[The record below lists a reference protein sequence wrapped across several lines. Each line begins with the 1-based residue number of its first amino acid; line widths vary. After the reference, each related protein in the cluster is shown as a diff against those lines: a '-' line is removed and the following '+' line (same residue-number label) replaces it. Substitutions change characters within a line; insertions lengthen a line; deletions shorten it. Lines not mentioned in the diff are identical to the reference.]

1 MTARF
6 RSGPVQAADFLV
18 IGSGVAGLR
27 AALEL
32 SREGRVVML
41 TKGHPLQSNSIYAQG
56 GVAVALS
63 EEDDVG
69 IHLTDT
75 VKAGHGLCRREAVR
89 VLVEEGPDRIQEL
102 IRWGAK
108 FDKAG
113 GKFAFA
119 REAAHSRSRIL
130 RARGDATGNE
140 MVRVLMAQAARQKT
154 IQRLDYHFTVDL
166 VVEDG
171 RCCGA
176 IVLNESSGEQF
187 VLPAK
192 AVVLSTGGAGQIY
205 ARTTN
210 PPNATGDGMAMALR
224 AGAQL
229 QDMEFVQF
237 HPTALFLPS
246 SPPFLLS
253 EAMRG
258 EGGQLRNSKGEAF
271 MQRYHPMGALAPR
284 DIVARA
290 IWAEMA
296 ATRARHVYLDVTHL
310 GADFVKRRFPTIYA
324 TCLRYDI
331 DITEEW
337 IPVSPSAHY
346 MMGGVWTDLNG
357 STSLPGLFAAGEV
370 ACSGVHGA
378 NRLASNSL
386 LEGLVFGMR
395 AGLSA
400 IWGASRHS
408 MPDVSAAVERL
419 SRDRFGPLEDGEKL
433 RSSLRRT
440 LWGQVGLIRSRE
452 SLIRATGQLSRWLQL
467 VSKPFASRA
476 DLETKNMVQV
486 AYCVAEAALWR
497 ENSVGAH
504 FRSDFPDTRR
514 SGWRQ
519 HSQISMAEINP
530 HLRPARRGS
539 VTAWRGP
546 KSPRRVPA
554 TGSRG

>member
-1 MTARF
+1 MSRTV
-6 RSGPVQAADFLV
+6 PEADFLV

-32 SREGRVVML
+32 CRIGRVIVL
-41 TKGHPLQSNSIYAQG
+41 TKGHPLQSNSIFAQG
-56 GVAVALS
+56 GVAVAMS
-63 EEDDVG
+63 EEDDVA

-75 VKAGHGLCRREAVR
+75 MKAGHGLCRRDAVR
-89 VLVEEGPDRIQEL
+89 VLVEEGPNRIQEL

-108 FDKAG
+108 FDKTG

-140 MVRVLMAQAARQKT
+140 MVRALLTQVVRQKQ
-154 IQRLDYHFTVDL
+154 IVRLDYHFTVDL
-166 VVEDG
+166 VVEAG

-176 IVLNESSGEQF
+176 VVLDEYTGEQF
-187 VLPAK
+187 IIPAK
-192 AVVLSTGGAGQIY
+192 AVLLSTGGAGQIF

-210 PPNATGDGMAMALR
+210 PPNATGDGMAMAFR
-224 AGAQL
+224 AGAEL

-237 HPTALFLPS
+237 HPTALYLPS

-258 EGGQLRNSKGEAF
+258 EGGQLRNNKGEAF
-271 MQRYHPMGALAPR
+271 MQRYHPLGVLAPR

-290 IWAEMA
+290 IWTEMA

-310 GADFVKRRFPTIYA
+310 GSNFVKRRFPTIYA
-324 TCLRYDI
+324 TCLRHDI

-346 MMGGVWTDLNG
+346 MMGGVATDING
-357 STSLPGLFAAGEV
+357 ATTLPGLFAAGEV

-395 AGLSA
+395 AGAAA
-400 IWGASRHS
+400 ITWATRCS
-408 MPDVSAAVERL
+408 MPDVTLHDERL
-419 SRDRFGPLEDGEKL
+419 KCGGAGQLEDAEKL

-440 LWGQVGLIRSRE
+440 MWGQVGLVRSRE
-452 SLIRATGQLSRWLQL
+452 SLIRATAHLARWEQM
-467 VSKPFASRA
+467 VSQSFTTRT
-476 DLETKNMVQV
+476 DLEVKNMVQV
-486 AYCVAEAALWR
+486 AHCVAEAALWR

-504 FRSDFPDTRR
+504 YRSDCPKSQRP
-514 SGWRQ
+514 GWKL
-519 HSQISMAEINP
+519 HSRLQLGERVTDQAGSKKRKRVAV
-530 HLRPARRGS
+530 LRP
-539 VTAWRGP
+539 P
-546 KSPRRVPA
+546 K
-554 TGSRG
+554 TG

>member
-1 MTARF
+1 M
-6 RSGPVQAADFLV
+6 
-18 IGSGVAGLR
+18 AGLR

-32 SREGRVVML
+32 CRVGRVIML
-41 TKGHPLQSNSIYAQG
+41 TKGHPLQSNSIFAQG

-63 EEDDVG
+63 EEDDVS

-89 VLVEEGPDRIQEL
+89 VLVEEGPGRIQEL

-140 MVRVLMAQAARQKT
+140 MVRALMAQASRQQR
-154 IQRLDYHFTVDL
+154 IARLDYHFTVDL
-166 VVEDG
+166 VVEG
-171 RCCGA
+171 GCCCGA
-176 IVLNESSGEQF
+176 VVLDENSGEQF
-187 VLPAK
+187 IIPAK
-192 AVVLSTGGAGQIY
+192 AVVLSTGGAGQIF

-210 PPNATGDGMAMALR
+210 PPNATGDGMAMAFR
-224 AGAQL
+224 AGAEL

-237 HPTALFLPS
+237 HPTSLYLPS

-258 EGGQLRNSKGEAF
+258 EGGQLRNNKGESF
-271 MQRYHPMGALAPR
+271 MTRYHPLGVLAPR

-310 GADFVKRRFPTIYA
+310 GAEFVKRRFPTIYA
-324 TCLRYDI
+324 TCLRHDI

-346 MMGGVWTDLNG
+346 MMGGVTTDLNG
-357 STSLPGLFAAGEV
+357 ATTLPGLFAAGEV

-386 LEGLVFGMR
+386 LEGLVFGRR
-395 AGLSA
+395 AGVAA
-400 IWGASRHS
+400 IA
-408 MPDVSAAVERL
+408 SAARCSTPNVIMSCESLPRGHGERL
-419 SRDRFGPLEDGEKL
+419 DDAEKV
-433 RSSLRRT
+433 RNSLRRIM
-440 LWGQVGLIRSRE
+440 WGQVGLIRSRE
-452 SLIRATGQLSRWLQL
+452 SLVRATAQLARWERMVSR
-467 VSKPFASRA
+467 SFSSRA
-476 DLETKNMVQV
+476 DLEVKNMVQV
-486 AYCVAEAALWR
+486 ARCVAEAALWR

-504 FRSDFPDTRR
+504 YRSDFPGTRR
-514 SGWRQ
+514 PGWKA
-519 HSQISMAEINP
+519 HSR
-530 HLRPARRGS
+530 LRPTDRPTGRVGLKPQGQL
-539 VTAWRGP
+539 VPLRTP
-546 KSPRRVPA
+546 K
-554 TGSRG
+554 TG

>member
-1 MTARF
+1 MR
-6 RSGPVQAADFLV
+6 RSTPPQADFLV

-27 AALEL
+27 AALDL
-32 SREGRVVML
+32 SREGRVIML
-41 TKGHPLQSNSIYAQG
+41 TKGHPLQSASIFAQG

-63 EEDDVG
+63 EEDDVA

-75 VKAGHGLCRREAVR
+75 VRAGHGLCRREAVR
-89 VLVEEGPDRIQEL
+89 VLVEEGPGRIQEL

-140 MVRVLMAQAARQKT
+140 MVRVLMAQAHRQKR
-154 IQRLDYHFTVDL
+154 IHRMDFHFTVDL

-176 IVLNESSGEQF
+176 VVLDEHSGEQF
-187 VLPAK
+187 ILPAK

-210 PPNATGDGMAMALR
+210 PPNATGDGMAMAFR
-224 AGAQL
+224 AGALL

-258 EGGQLRNSKGEAF
+258 EGGQLRNHKGEAF
-271 MQRYHPMGALAPR
+271 MQRYHPLGAMAPR

-296 ATRARHVYLDVTHL
+296 ATKSRHVYLDVTHL
-310 GADFVKRRFPTIYA
+310 GADFVKRRFPTIYS

-357 STSLPGLFAAGEV
+357 ATTLPGLFAAGEV

-395 AGLSA
+395 AG
-400 IWGASRHS
+400 
-408 MPDVSAAVERL
+408 VAAVAWAARQTLPDLSGQVAALRHALKHRL
-419 SRDRFGPLEDGEKL
+419 DDTEKM
-433 RSSLRRT
+433 RNSLRRT
-440 LWGQVGLIRSRE
+440 MWGQVGIIRSRE
-452 SLIRATGQLSRWLQL
+452 SLVRATAQLSRWEHMI
-467 VSKPFASRA
+467 SKSFAGRA
-476 DLETKNMVQV
+476 DLEVKNMVQV
-486 AYCVAEAALWR
+486 AHCVAEAALWR

-504 FRSDFPDTRR
+504 FRSDIPESKRP
-514 SGWRQ
+514 GWKQ
-519 HSQISMAEINP
+519 HSQ
-530 HLRPARRGS
+530 LS
-539 VTAWRGP
+539 VKKSVIGQERQKHSGQVVALQSP
-546 KSPRRVPA
+546 K
-554 TGSRG
+554 TQSRGRSRQGLA

>member
-1 MTARF
+1 MRHL
-6 RSGPVQAADFLV
+6 PPQADFLV

-41 TKGHPLQSNSIYAQG
+41 TKGHPLQSNSIFAQG

-63 EEDDVG
+63 EEDDVAV
-69 IHLTDT
+69 HLTDT
-75 VKAGHGLCRREAVR
+75 MKAGHGLCQREAVR
-89 VLVEEGPDRIQEL
+89 VLVEEGPARIQEL

-108 FDKAG
+108 FDKTD
-113 GKFAFA
+113 GKFTFA
-119 REAAHSRSRIL
+119 LEAAHSRSRIL

-140 MVRVLMAQAARQKT
+140 MVRVLMAQVGRQKR
-154 IQRLDYHFTVDL
+154 IHRLDYHFTVDL

-176 IVLNESSGEQF
+176 LVLKEHSGKQF
-187 VLPAK
+187 ILPAK

-210 PPNATGDGMAMALR
+210 PPNATGDGMAMAFR

-237 HPTALFLPS
+237 HPTALYVPS

-258 EGGQLRNSKGEAF
+258 EGGQLRNHKGEAF
-271 MQRYHPMGALAPR
+271 MPRYHPLGILAPR

-290 IWAEMA
+290 IWTEMA
-296 ATRARHVYLDVTHL
+296 ATKARHVYLDVTHL
-310 GADFVKRRFPTIYA
+310 GADFVRRRFPTIYS

-357 STSLPGLFAAGEV
+357 ATTLPGLFAAGEV

-395 AGLSA
+395 AGA
-400 IWGASRHS
+400 
-408 MPDVSAAVERL
+408 AAVAWASNQTSPDLAGRVTALGQEQRHRL
-419 SRDRFGPLEDGEKL
+419 DDAEKL

-440 LWGQVGLIRSRE
+440 MWGQVGIIRSRE
-452 SLIRATGQLSRWLQL
+452 SLIRATAQLSRWAHM
-467 VSKPFASRA
+467 VSKPFVTRA
-476 DLETKNMVQV
+476 DLEIKNMIQM
-486 AYCVAEAALWR
+486 ALCIAKSALWR

-504 FRSDFPDTRR
+504 FRSDFSEAKQ
-514 SGWRQ
+514 SGWKH
-519 HSQISMAEINP
+519 HSHVTLEQLAIEQERRKSRGIVVA
-530 HLRPARRGS
+530 LRPP
-539 VTAWRGP
+539 V
-546 KSPRRVPA
+546 VQ
-554 TGSRG
+554 

>member
-1 MTARF
+1 MMSHSA
-6 RSGPVQAADFLV
+6 PEADFLV

-32 SREGRVVML
+32 CREGRVIVL
-41 TKGHPLQSNSIYAQG
+41 TKGHPLQSNSSFAQG

-63 EEDDVG
+63 EEDDVA
-69 IHLTDT
+69 IHMTDT
-75 VKAGHGLCRREAVR
+75 LKAGHGLCRREAVR

-102 IRWGAK
+102 IQWGAQ

-140 MVRVLMAQAARQKT
+140 MVRVLIAQVAQQTA

-176 IVLNESSGEQF
+176 VVLNEYSGEHF
-187 VLPAK
+187 ILPAK
-192 AVVLSTGGAGQIY
+192 AVVLSTGGAGQIF

-210 PPNATGDGMAMALR
+210 PPNATGDGMAMAFR
-224 AGAQL
+224 AGAEL

-237 HPTALFLPS
+237 HPTSLYLPS

-258 EGGQLRNSKGEAF
+258 EGGQLRNNKGEPF
-271 MQRYHPMGALAPR
+271 MERYHPQGVLAPR

-310 GADFVKRRFPTIYA
+310 GAEFVKRRFPTIYA
-324 TCLRYDI
+324 TCLRHDI

-346 MMGGVWTDLNG
+346 MMGGVLTDING
-357 STSLPGLFAAGEV
+357 VTTLPGLFAAGEV

-395 AGLSA
+395 AGVA
-400 IWGASRHS
+400 ATTWASHH
-408 MPDVSAAVERL
+408 PTPLLTHHVERL
-419 SRDRFGPLEDGEKL
+419 RRSRFERLEDAEKL

-440 LWGQVGLIRSRE
+440 MWGQVGLIRSRE
-452 SLIRATGQLSRWLQL
+452 SLIRATAQLTKWERL
-467 VSKPFASRA
+467 VSESFATRA
-476 DLETKNMVQV
+476 DLEVKNMVHV
-486 AYCVAEAALWR
+486 AHCVAEAALWR
-497 ENSVGAH
+497 DNSVGAH
-504 FRSDFPDTRR
+504 YRSDFTQSTRP
-514 SGWRQ
+514 GWKT
-519 HSQISMAEINP
+519 HSRLYRGDRPTDRAEVKP
-530 HLRPARRGS
+530 PGRVVASRP
-539 VTAWRGP
+539 P
-546 KSPRRVPA
+546 KQM
-554 TGSRG
+554 G

>member
-1 MTARF
+1 MP
-6 RSGPVQAADFLV
+6 RSVPEADFLV

-32 SREGRVVML
+32 CRVGRVIML
-41 TKGHPLQSNSIYAQG
+41 TKGHPLQSNSIFAQG

-63 EEDDVG
+63 EEDDVA

-75 VKAGHGLCRREAVR
+75 VKAGHGLCRRAAVR

-102 IRWGAK
+102 IKWGAK

-113 GKFAFA
+113 GKFAFT

-140 MVRVLMAQAARQKT
+140 MVRALMAQAVRQQR
-154 IQRLDYHFTVDL
+154 IARLDYHFTVDL
-166 VVEDG
+166 VVDRG

-176 IVLNESSGEQF
+176 VVLDENSGEQF
-187 VLPAK
+187 VIPAK
-192 AVVLSTGGAGQIY
+192 AVVLSTGGAGQVF

-210 PPNATGDGMAMALR
+210 PPNATGDGMAMAFR
-224 AGAQL
+224 AGAVL

-237 HPTALFLPS
+237 HPTSLYLPS

-258 EGGQLRNSKGEAF
+258 EGGQLRNNKGESF
-271 MQRYHPMGALAPR
+271 MTRYHPLGVLAPR

-310 GADFVKRRFPTIYA
+310 GSDFVKRRFPTIYA
-324 TCLRYDI
+324 TCLRHDI

-346 MMGGVWTDLNG
+346 MMGGVTTDLNG
-357 STSLPGLFAAGEV
+357 ATTLPGLFAAGEV

-386 LEGLVFGMR
+386 LEGLVFGRR
-395 AGLSA
+395 AGVAAIASA
-400 IWGASRHS
+400 AHGS
-408 MPDVSAAVERL
+408 MPSVLESHELLPRGHG
-419 SRDRFGPLEDGEKL
+419 DRLEDVEKV
-433 RSSLRRT
+433 RNSLRRIM
-440 LWGQVGLIRSRE
+440 WGQVGLIRSRE
-452 SLIRATGQLSRWLQL
+452 SLVRATAQLARWERMVSR
-467 VSKPFASRA
+467 SFSSRA
-476 DLETKNMVQV
+476 DLEVKNMVQV
-486 AYCVAEAALWR
+486 ARCVAEAALGR

-504 FRSDFPDTRR
+504 YRSELPGTRAP
-514 SGWRQ
+514 GWKT
-519 HSQISMAEINP
+519 HSRLRLSDRTNERVG
-530 HLRPARRGS
+530 LRPRGKLMS
-539 VTAWRGP
+539 WRTP
-546 KSPRRVPA
+546 K
-554 TGSRG
+554 TG

>member
-1 MTARF
+1 MS
-6 RSGPVQAADFLV
+6 RSTLPKADFLV

-27 AALEL
+27 AALDL
-32 SREGRVVML
+32 SREGRVIML
-41 TKGHPLQSNSIYAQG
+41 TKGHPLQSNSIFAQG

-63 EEDDVG
+63 EEDDVA

-102 IRWGAK
+102 IRLGAK
-108 FDKAG
+108 FDKTG

-140 MVRVLMAQAARQKT
+140 MVRVLMAQADRQKR
-154 IQRLDYHFTVDL
+154 ILRLDYHLTVDL

-176 IVLNESSGEQF
+176 VVLDENSGEQF
-187 VLPAK
+187 ILPAK
-192 AVVLSTGGAGQIY
+192 AVVLSTGGAGQIF

-210 PPNATGDGMAMALR
+210 PPNATGDGMAMAFR
-224 AGAQL
+224 AGALL
-229 QDMEFVQF
+229 QDLEFVQF
-237 HPTALFLPS
+237 HPTALYLPS

-258 EGGQLRNSKGEAF
+258 EGGQLRNNKGEVF
-271 MQRYHPMGALAPR
+271 MHRYHPLGTLAPR
-284 DIVARA
+284 DIVSRA

-296 ATRARHVYLDVTHL
+296 ANKARHVYLDVTHL
-310 GADFVKRRFPTIYA
+310 GADYVKRRFPTIYA
-324 TCLRYDI
+324 TCLRHDI

-346 MMGGVWTDLNG
+346 MMGGVWTDITG
-357 STSLPGLFAAGEV
+357 ATTLPGLFAAGEV

-395 AGLSA
+395 AGVAA
-400 IWGASRHS
+400 ISWASSRPVPDLARQVVELRHCKFH
-408 MPDVSAAVERL
+408 RL
-419 SRDRFGPLEDGEKL
+419 DDAEKL

-440 LWGQVGLIRSRE
+440 MWGQVGVIRSRD
-452 SLIRATGQLSRWLQL
+452 SLIRATAQLSRWERM
-467 VSKPFASRA
+467 VSKPFATRA
-476 DLETKNMVQV
+476 DLEAKNMVHV
-486 AYCVAEAALWR
+486 AYCVVEAALRR

-504 FRSDFPDTRR
+504 FRSDFPESKRP
-514 SGWRQ
+514 GWKQ
-519 HSQISMAEINP
+519 HSQLSLTE
-530 HLRPARRGS
+530 RS
-539 VTAWRGP
+539 
-546 KSPRRVPA
+546 
-554 TGSRG
+554 TGLTGQRKQGLVVALQTSKTRSRSG

>member
-1 MTARF
+1 M
-6 RSGPVQAADFLV
+6 SNSVPEADFLV

-27 AALEL
+27 AALDL
-32 SREGRVVML
+32 CREGRVIVL
-41 TKGHPLQSNSIYAQG
+41 TKGHPLQSNSSFAQG

-63 EEDDVG
+63 EEDDVA

-89 VLVEEGPDRIQEL
+89 VLVGEGPERIQEL

-140 MVRVLMAQAARQKT
+140 MVRVLIAQASRQKT

-176 IVLNESSGEQF
+176 VVLNENSGEQF

-192 AVVLSTGGAGQIY
+192 AVVLSSGGAGQIF

-210 PPNATGDGMAMALR
+210 PSNATGDGMAMALR
-224 AGAQL
+224 AGAEL

-237 HPTALFLPS
+237 HPTSLYLPS

-258 EGGQLRNSKGEAF
+258 EGGLLRNNKGESF
-271 MQRYHPMGALAPR
+271 MQRYHPLGVLAPR

-324 TCLRYDI
+324 TCLRHDI

-346 MMGGVWTDLNG
+346 MMGGVSTDLDG
-357 STSLPGLFAAGEV
+357 TTTLPGLFAAGEV

-395 AGLSA
+395 AGGAA
-400 IWGASRHS
+400 IAWASRC
-408 MPDVSAAVERL
+408 PQIDVTHHADQLRRRRLERL
-419 SRDRFGPLEDGEKL
+419 DDAEKL
-433 RSSLRRT
+433 RSSLRRMM
-440 LWGQVGLIRSRE
+440 WGQVGLIRSRE
-452 SLIRATGQLSRWLQL
+452 SLIRATAQLARWEQMVSR
-467 VSKPFASRA
+467 SFAGRA
-476 DLETKNMVQV
+476 DLEVKNMVQV
-486 AYCVAEAALWR
+486 AHCVADAALWR

-504 FRSDFPDTRR
+504 YRSDFPESKRP
-514 SGWRQ
+514 GWKQ
-519 HSQISMAEINP
+519 HSRLC
-530 HLRPARRGS
+530 LRDRSTDPPASKQPGRVAALR
-539 VTAWRGP
+539 TP
-546 KSPRRVPA
+546 K
-554 TGSRG
+554 TE

>member
-1 MTARF
+1 MQ
-6 RSGPVQAADFLV
+6 RSVLPPVDFLV

-27 AALEL
+27 AAIEL
-32 SREGRVVML
+32 SRAGRVVML
-41 TKGHPLQSNSIYAQG
+41 TKGHPLQSTSIFAQG

-63 EEDDVG
+63 EEDDVS
-69 IHLTDT
+69 IHLKDT
-75 VKAGHGLCRREAVR
+75 VDAGHGLCRLEAVR
-89 VLVEEGPDRIQEL
+89 VLVEEGPERIQEL
-102 IRWGAK
+102 IRWGAN
-108 FDKAG
+108 FDKVG

-140 MVRVLMAQAARQKT
+140 MVRVLMAHAARQAR
-154 IQRLDYHFTVDL
+154 IRRMDFHFTVDL
-166 VVEDG
+166 IVEDG

-176 IVLNESSGEQF
+176 VALNEHSGALC

-210 PPNATGDGMAMALR
+210 PLSATGDGMAMAYR
-224 AGAQL
+224 AGARL

-237 HPTALFLPS
+237 HPTALYVPS

-258 EGGQLRNSKGEAF
+258 EGGQLRNHKGETF
-271 MQRYHPMGALAPR
+271 MERYHPLGTLAPR

-296 ATRARHVYLDVTHL
+296 ATKTRHVYLDVTHL

-324 TCLRYDI
+324 TCLRHDI

-346 MMGGVWTDLNG
+346 MMGGVWTDING
-357 STSLPGLFAAGEV
+357 ATSLPGLFAAGEV

-386 LEGLVFGMR
+386 LEALVFGMR
-395 AGLSA
+395 AGVA
-400 IWGASRHS
+400 AVAWGARQTVPDIGRH
-408 MPDVSAAVERL
+408 AAALRYGERYRL
-419 SRDRFGPLEDGEKL
+419 DDAEKL
-433 RSSLRRT
+433 RNSLRRT
-440 LWGQVGLIRSRE
+440 MWGQVGIVRSRE
-452 SLIRATGQLSRWLQL
+452 SLIRATAQLTRWERM
-467 VSKPFASRA
+467 VAKPFGARA
-476 DLETKNMVQV
+476 DLEVKNMIQV
-486 AYCVAEAALWR
+486 ARCVAEAALWR

-504 FRSDFPDTRR
+504 FRSDFPDSTL
-514 SGWRQ
+514 SGWNE
-519 HSQISMAEINP
+519 HSQIRLGEPVSGGERQAIQ
-530 HLRPARRGS
+530 GS
-539 VTAWRGP
+539 VDGKRSP
-546 KSPRRVPA
+546 KTSLRRRLRQGRA
-554 TGSRG
+554 

>member
-1 MTARF
+1 MS
-6 RSGPVQAADFLV
+6 RSVPEADFLV

-32 SREGRVVML
+32 CRVGNVIML
-41 TKGHPLQSNSIYAQG
+41 TKGHPLQSNSSFAQG

-63 EEDDVG
+63 EEDDVS

-102 IRWGAK
+102 IQWGAK

-140 MVRVLMAQAARQKT
+140 MVRALMAQAVRQQR
-154 IQRLDYHFTVDL
+154 IARLDYHFTVDL
-166 VVEDG
+166 VVEG
-171 RCCGA
+171 GCCCGA
-176 IVLNESSGEQF
+176 VVLDENSGEEF
-187 VLPAK
+187 IIPAR
-192 AVVLSTGGAGQIY
+192 AVVLSTGGAGQIF

-210 PPNATGDGMAMALR
+210 PPNATGDGMAMAFR
-224 AGAQL
+224 AGAEL

-237 HPTALFLPS
+237 HPTSLYLPS

-258 EGGQLRNSKGEAF
+258 EGGQLRNNKGESF
-271 MQRYHPMGALAPR
+271 MTRYHPLGVLAPR

-324 TCLRYDI
+324 TCLRHDI

-346 MMGGVWTDLNG
+346 MMGGVTTDING
-357 STSLPGLFAAGEV
+357 ATTLPGLFAAGEV

-386 LEGLVFGMR
+386 LEGLVFGRR
-395 AGLSA
+395 AGVAA
-400 IWGASRHS
+400 IA
-408 MPDVSAAVERL
+408 SAARGSILNAMGSYERL
-419 SRDRFGPLEDGEKL
+419 RRGRGDRLEDVEKV
-433 RSSLRRT
+433 RNSLRRIM
-440 LWGQVGLIRSRE
+440 WGQVGLIRSRE
-452 SLIRATGQLSRWLQL
+452 SLVRATAQLARWERMVSR
-467 VSKPFASRA
+467 SFASRA
-476 DLETKNMVQV
+476 DLEVKNMVQV
-486 AYCVAEAALWR
+486 ARCVAEAALWR

-504 FRSDFPDTRR
+504 YRSDFPGTRR
-514 SGWRQ
+514 PGWKA
-519 HSQISMAEINP
+519 HSRLCLIDRTTGRVRVRPQGKLVP
-530 HLRPARRGS
+530 LR
-539 VTAWRGP
+539 TP
-546 KSPRRVPA
+546 K
-554 TGSRG
+554 TG

>member
-1 MTARF
+1 MSPTV
-6 RSGPVQAADFLV
+6 PAADYLV

-32 SREGRVVML
+32 CHAGRVIVL
-41 TKGHPLQSNSIYAQG
+41 TKGHPLQSNSIFAQG

-63 EEDDVG
+63 EEDDVA
-69 IHLTDT
+69 IHMTDT
-75 VKAGHGLCRREAVR
+75 LKAGHGLCRRDAVR
-89 VLVEEGPDRIQEL
+89 VLVEEGPNRIQEL
-102 IRWGAK
+102 IRWGAR
-108 FDKAG
+108 FDKSG

-140 MVRVLMAQAARQKT
+140 MVRALLSQVVRQKQ
-154 IQRLDYHFTVDL
+154 IVRLDYHFTVDL

-176 IVLNESSGEQF
+176 VVLDESSGELF
-187 VLPAK
+187 ILPAK
-192 AVVLSTGGAGQIY
+192 AVLLSTGGAGQVF

-210 PPNATGDGMAMALR
+210 PPNATGDGMAMAYR
-224 AGAQL
+224 AGAEL
-229 QDMEFVQF
+229 RDMEFVQF
-237 HPTALFLPS
+237 HPTALYLPS

-258 EGGQLRNSKGEAF
+258 EGGQLRNNKGEAF
-271 MQRYHPMGALAPR
+271 MPRYHPLGVLAPR

-310 GADFVKRRFPTIYA
+310 EANFVKRRFPTIYA
-324 TCLRYDI
+324 TCLRHDI

-346 MMGGVWTDLNG
+346 MMGGVATDIHG
-357 STSLPGLFAAGEV
+357 ATTLPGLFAAGEV

-395 AGLSA
+395 AGVAAKAWAARCSA
-400 IWGASRHS
+400 
-408 MPDVSAAVERL
+408 PDLVLHRERL
-419 SRDRFGPLEDGEKL
+419 QRGEARRLEDAEKL

-440 LWGQVGLIRSRE
+440 MWGQVGLVRSRE
-452 SLIRATGQLSRWLQL
+452 SLIRATAQL
-467 VSKPFASRA
+467 VRWEQMVSHSFATRT
-476 DLETKNMVQV
+476 DLEVKNMVQV
-486 AYCVAEAALWR
+486 AHCIAEAALWR

-504 FRSDFPDTRR
+504 YRSDYPTADRPGWKLHSRLGLSRQVSDQAGRKKPAKVVSRR
-514 SGWRQ
+514 
-519 HSQISMAEINP
+519 
-530 HLRPARRGS
+530 
-539 VTAWRGP
+539 
-546 KSPRRVPA
+546 PRK
-554 TGSRG
+554 TG

>member
-1 MTARF
+1 MST
-6 RSGPVQAADFLV
+6 PVPESDFLV

-32 SREGRVVML
+32 CREGRVIVL
-41 TKGHPLQSNSIYAQG
+41 TKGHPLQSNSSFAQG

-63 EEDDVG
+63 EEDDVA

-89 VLVEEGPDRIQEL
+89 VLVEEGPARIQEL

-113 GKFAFA
+113 GKYAFT

-140 MVRVLMAQAARQKT
+140 MVRVLIAQASRQKT
-154 IQRLDYHFTVDL
+154 IVRLDYHFTVDL
-166 VVEDG
+166 VVEGG

-176 IVLNESSGEQF
+176 VVLDENSGSQF

-192 AVVLSTGGAGQIY
+192 AVVLSSGGAGQIF

-210 PPNATGDGMAMALR
+210 PPNATGDGMAMAFR
-224 AGAQL
+224 AGAEL

-237 HPTALFLPS
+237 HPTSLYLPS

-258 EGGQLRNSKGEAF
+258 EGGLLRNNKGETF
-271 MQRYHPMGALAPR
+271 MERYHPLGALAPR

-310 GADFVKRRFPTIYA
+310 GAEFVKARFPTIYA
-324 TCLRYDI
+324 TCLRHDI

-346 MMGGVWTDLNG
+346 MMGGVSTDTEG
-357 STSLPGLFAAGEV
+357 VTTLPGLFAAGEV

-386 LEGLVFGMR
+386 LEGLVFGLR
-395 AGLSA
+395 AGAAARTWADSCPTPEVM
-400 IWGASRHS
+400 RH
-408 MPDVSAAVERL
+408 VERL
-419 SRDRFGPLEDGEKL
+419 KGCRLERLEDAEKL

-440 LWGQVGLIRSRE
+440 MWGQVGLVRSRE
-452 SLIRATGQLSRWLQL
+452 SLIRATAQLARWEQL
-467 VSKPFASRA
+467 VSRPFGGRA
-476 DLETKNMVQV
+476 DLEVKNMVQV
-486 AYCVAEAALWR
+486 ARCVAEAALWR

-504 FRSDFPDTRR
+504 YRSDFPQSTRP
-514 SGWRQ
+514 GWKQ
-519 HSQISMAEINP
+519 HSRVCVADHPTESEESKK
-530 HLRPARRGS
+530 RARG
-539 VTAWRGP
+539 VAV
-546 KSPRRVPA
+546 RVPK
-554 TGSRG
+554 TG